1 MRYYDAVV
9 IGLGGMGSAAT
20 SHLAT
25 RGVKTL
31 GLEQF
36 DPLHTRGSSHG
47 ESRVIRQ
54 SYFEHPNYVPLL
66 LRAYELWTQLQS
78 ESGLDLMTITGGL
91 MIGRP
96 DSQTIVGSQ
105 RSALQHHLRHEM
117 LTAKQIQE
125 RFPVLT
131 PTSELVGLYEQNAGF
146 VRPERCIEAHLARA
160 EAAGADLHFGER
172 LIDWTPSS
180 KNSTALVRTT
190 RDTYETSS
198 LVLAPGAWAPKLFKL
213 DVSLQAVR
221 QILFWIEPLCAPEAF
236 APERFPIYI
245 WECDG
250 GVQFYGFPQHGPAND
265 GIKVAIFY
273 NEDPC
278 DPERKPID
286 RRRIRTANSILFAEA
301 YPLFIGANRQSN
313 SVHVYQYSRPSLCAW
328 EASAIPDGHHC
339 VPLFRAWIQIL
350 QRDWRDPSGSCD
362 DRFDASRHR
371 YVFAHERNVNDALQ
385 WATLL
390 VTSD

>member
-1 MRYYDAVV
+1 MKCYAAIV

-105 RSALQHHLRHEM
+105 QSALQHHLRHEM

-146 VRPERCIEAHLARA
+146 VRPERCIQAHLARA

-221 QILFWIEPLCAPEAF
+221 QILFWIEPLCDPEAF

-250 GVQFYGFPQHGPAND
+250 GVQFYGFPQHGPANA

-273 NEDPC
+273 NDDPC
-278 DPERKPID
+278 DPDNVNPLIGDEFVQQIRSCLQ
-286 RRRIRTANSILFAEA
+286 RRIPCLSGRI
-301 YPLFIGANRQSN
+301 
-313 SVHVYQYSRPSLCAW
+313 VK
-328 EASAIPDGHHC
+328 AIPCMYTNTPDHHFVLGKHPRFPMVTIASPCSGHGFKFC
-339 VPLFRAWIQIL
+339 SVIGEIL
-350 QRDWRDPSGSCD
+350 ADLATTGSTRHGIDMFSPTRETLTTPCSGLG
-362 DRFDASRHR
+362 
-371 YVFAHERNVNDALQ
+371 Y
-385 WATLL
+385 
-390 VTSD
+390 

>member
-1 MRYYDAVV
+1 MKCYDAIV

-105 RSALQHHLRHEM
+105 QSASQHHLRHEM

-146 VRPERCIEAHLARA
+146 VRPERCIQAPLARA
-160 EAAGADLHFGER
+160 EAAFWRAIDR
-172 LIDWTPSS
+172 LD
-180 KNSTALVRTT
+180 AFLEEF
-190 RDTYETSS
+190 DS
-198 LVLAPGAWAPKLFKL
+198 LG
-213 DVSLQAVR
+213 
-221 QILFWIEPLCAPEAF
+221 
-236 APERFPIYI
+236 
-245 WECDG
+245 
-250 GVQFYGFPQHGPAND
+250 AND
-265 GIKVAIFY
+265 A
-273 NEDPC
+273 
-278 DPERKPID
+278 
-286 RRRIRTANSILFAEA
+286 
-301 YPLFIGANRQSN
+301 
-313 SVHVYQYSRPSLCAW
+313 
-328 EASAIPDGHHC
+328 
-339 VPLFRAWIQIL
+339 
-350 QRDWRDPSGSCD
+350 
-362 DRFDASRHR
+362 R
-371 YVFAHERNVNDALQ
+371 YV
-385 WATLL
+385 
-390 VTSD
+390 